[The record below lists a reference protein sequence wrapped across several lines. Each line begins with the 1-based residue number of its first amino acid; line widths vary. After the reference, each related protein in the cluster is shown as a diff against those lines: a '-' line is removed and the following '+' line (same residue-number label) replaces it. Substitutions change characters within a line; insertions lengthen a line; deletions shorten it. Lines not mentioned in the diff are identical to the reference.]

1 VARLEEAGFAVEVV
15 KARTHPTGGSWNTIF
30 VGTRG

>member
-1 VARLEEAGFAVEVV
+1 MEESGFDVEVV
-15 KARTHPTGGSWNTIF
+15 KARTHPTGGSWNWIF